1 MLSPTRR
8 SFLALGAIGGLSL
21 LCGCTDEGDK
31 DRKQAEDADRAVRIR
46 AVAATDALLASYD
59 AVIAGPGAGQAD
71 TLQDLRED
79 VAQHRAALAQGL
91 PAATGSPS
99 PSGSGAPAASVAA
112 LAAAERQTAAARL
125 ADLDGASPELARLLA
140 SVSAS
145 NAAHAAALGDTG
157 QVAPAPAASGSPSPS
172 AAASGP
178 ASATGSGSGSAS
190 PSAKPSPYPSPQAT
204 ALQSALAAEHAAVYG
219 YGVVGALLPVGPQ
232 REDGRASYAAH
243 QARRDGWQR
252 LLANGGVSP
261 TAAAPGYRLPF
272 AVKDAAGAKQLA
284 AYIETQLTGAYVE
297 LTGTSTGALRAEG
310 AAALRETALRAVHWG
325 AELPALPGMPA
336 ADGAA
341 SGAPSNPPDSTGSA
355 SPSA

>member
-21 LCGCTDEGDK
+21 LCGCTDEGDR

-79 VAQHRAALAQGL
+79 VSQHRAALAQGL
-91 PAATGSPS
+91 PAATGSPE

-157 QVAPAPAASGSPSPS
+157 QVAPAPAASGSPPPS

-178 ASATGSGSGSAS
+178 ASATGSANT
-190 PSAKPSPYPSPQAT
+190 SAKPSPYPSPQAT

-272 AVKDAAGAKQLA
+272 AVKDAADAKQLA

-297 LTGTSTGALRAEG
+297 LTGASTGALRAEG

-325 AELPALPGMPA
+325 AELPALPGMPS

-341 SGAPSNPPDSTGSA
+341 GGAPSNPSDGTGSA